1 MLTMPATCNT
11 RGILKTS
18 QNRVRTSGAL
28 QGSAMWES
36 VIGLKNEERGAN
48 AEVEAMLN
56 APKRGSHG
64 EGKKK
69 RQAAAAEAMKVT
81 GNFDTGVTDYDSL
94 LSLAKSQG
102 ALGEAVNRGACRVC
116 GQVGHLTKQ
125 CRNQFSKFFQ
135 KGTHEAADK
144 VDDIEH
150 SSDDDSLLRLASED
164 EKEEEERRRRRRRKK
179 QSRDRKRDDCR
190 DEEREERRRK
200 RRRRDHRSRRHRERD
215 GSNSSREEERRQRR
229 HRRD

>member
-1 MLTMPATCNT
+1 MPATCNT

-56 APKRGSHG
+56 APKRGFHG

-69 RQAAAAEAMKVT
+69 RQAAAAEAMKAT

-102 ALGEAVNRGACRVC
+102 ALGEAVNRG
-116 GQVGHLTKQ
+116 GQ
-125 CRNQFSKFFQ
+125 
-135 KGTHEAADK
+135 EAAEVVEDMK
-144 VDDIEH
+144 H

-164 EKEEEERRRRRRRKK
+164 EKEEEEERRRRKRRKK

-190 DEEREERRRK
+190 DDEKEERRRR
-200 RRRRDHRSRRHRERD
+200 RRRRDHHSRRHRDRD
-215 GSNSSREEERRQRR
+215 GSDSSREEERRRRR

>member
-1 MLTMPATCNT
+1 MPATCNT

-48 AEVEAMLN
+48 AQVEAMLN
-56 APKRGSHG
+56 APTRGSHG

-69 RQAAAAEAMKVT
+69 RQAAAAEAMKAT

-116 GQVGHLTKQ
+116 GQVGHLTRQ

-135 KGTHEAADK
+135 QDNNNKGVEEQQIAQQ
-144 VDDIEH
+144 
-150 SSDDDSLLRLASED
+150 SSDDDSLLRLASSDDDERRRRKRRRKKHGHDKRRDLHHDGRSSRRRED
-164 EKEEEERRRRRRRKK
+164 EIDDEEERRRRRRR
-179 QSRDRKRDDCR
+179 
-190 DEEREERRRK
+190 
-200 RRRRDHRSRRHRERD
+200 RRRRQ
-215 GSNSSREEERRQRR
+215 EEERSSR
-229 HRRD
+229 H

>member
-1 MLTMPATCNT
+1 MPATCNT

-56 APKRGSHG
+56 APKRGFHG

-69 RQAAAAEAMKVT
+69 RQAAAAEAMKAT

-125 CRNQFSKFFQ
+125 CRNQFSKFFR
-135 KGTHEAADK
+135 KGGQEAAK
-144 VDDIEH
+144 VVEDMKH

-164 EKEEEERRRRRRRKK
+164 EKEEEEERRRRKRRKK

-190 DEEREERRRK
+190 DDEKEERRRR
-200 RRRRDHRSRRHRERD
+200 RRRRDHHSRRHRDRD
-215 GSNSSREEERRQRR
+215 GSDSSREEERRRRR